1 MNFFFQIRKNKRE
14 EGTVEISIYLHT
26 SWEPM
31 GILIGNL
38 LCMDDKSSVN
48 MNLVWGCWDPLRC
61 KNNERRITRLPT
73 T

>member
-1 MNFFFQIRKNKRE
+1 MKLFCFQKNKRNKRS
-14 EGTVEISIYLHT
+14 VEISIYLHT
-26 SWEPM
+26 SWELM

-61 KNNERRITRLPT
+61 KNNERRITRLPPT
-73 T
+73 